1 MLAPS
6 LRYAAVLSPWL
17 ALAGAELLPQQEDR
31 KAKQGVVGV
40 VGTWTEQLSDGETVI
55 TADGPAN
62 PAPPPV
68 ADVERIAK
76 TLFGRP
82 DPVFTAN
89 ATAAGA
95 FSLGVLQQAPALSQG
110 SYRAKFRLV
119 SGTGDQTAG
128 LVFGLKPSGEYLFVR
143 YNTKDGNVA
152 LWRYA
157 NGQRERLADGERSRQ
172 LGLGGWHDLAVTI
185 AGTRVVGTASTDL
198 RLEHDLKQDVSGRV
212 GFWTKRDSVT
222 MFKDVAIEPDR

>member
-1 MLAPS
+1 MLNPS
-6 LRYAAVLSPWL
+6 LRCAVVLSPWL

-31 KAKQGVVGV
+31 KARLGIVGV
-40 VGTWTEQLSDGETVI
+40 VGTWTEQLSDGEMVI

-68 ADVERIAK
+68 ADVERIAQA
-76 TLFGRP
+76 LFGRP
-82 DPVFTAN
+82 DPAFTAN

-95 FSLGVLQQAPALSQG
+95 FSLGVLPQTAMLTQG
-110 SYRAKFRLV
+110 TFRAKFRLV
-119 SGTGDQTAG
+119 SGAGDQTAG
-128 LVFGLKPSGEYLFVR
+128 LVFGLKHSGEYLFVR

-157 NGQRERLADGERSRQ
+157 NGQRARLADGERSRQ

-185 AGTRVVGTASTDL
+185 AGTRIVGTASTDL

-222 MFKDVAIEPDR
+222 MFKDITIEPTR